1 MNEKAEQPPQSPPP
15 PPPPPPPAP
24 VQRAT
29 SDAARTLVRRA
40 VGVPKKYTPE
50 ELQRRKEQMEKMNAE
65 RAAAK
70 NVVVAKG
77 TKVIIARGSK
87 IVGGATPIIRP

>member
-1 MNEKAEQPPQSPPP
+1 M
-15 PPPPPPPAP
+15 
-24 VQRAT
+24 
-29 SDAARTLVRRA
+29 RRA
-40 VGVPKKYTPE
+40 VGVPKKYTPD
-50 ELQRRKEQMEKMNAE
+50 ELERRRKQMEAMNAE

-77 TKVIIARGSK
+77 TKVVIARGSK